1 MIVVVVVVV
10 VVVVH
15 AAPGILGGKLCE
27 LIQDRVLE
35 NCFQVLGSSL
45 KTPVNFQQDRPCVV
59 QLYIVYKLR
68 IMF

>member
-45 KTPVNFQQDRPCVV
+45 KTPVNFQQYRPCCTVIHRT
-59 QLYIVYKLR
+59 LKLR